1 MATLPAHAGAYA
13 FQLEM
18 SLAGLTS
25 CGGQMQGLADG
36 LVDGLGVE
44 FEHGTQARG
53 HRGAEMCD
61 MVDLVLVQADSAS
74 QIDLCLVGGGQ
85 AANQVITS
93 DAELLRDGYQRG
105 MLSPG
110 CE

>member
-1 MATLPAHAGAYA
+1 
-13 FQLEM
+13 M
-18 SLAGLTS
+18 S
-25 CGGQMQGLADG
+25 
-36 LVDGLGVE
+36 
-44 FEHGTQARG
+44 
-53 HRGAEMCD
+53 D